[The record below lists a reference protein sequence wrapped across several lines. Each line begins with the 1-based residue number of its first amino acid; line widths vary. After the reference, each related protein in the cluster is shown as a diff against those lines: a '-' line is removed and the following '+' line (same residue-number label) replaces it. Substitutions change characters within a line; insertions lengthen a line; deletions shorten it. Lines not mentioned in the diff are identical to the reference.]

1 MNDTALEAILR
12 RDRIIVAAA
21 LVVIAIL
28 AWVYLAYL
36 GVQMD
41 MPAAPLPSEATGEMP
56 GMDMPGMD
64 MSMPGKDV
72 GTAMVPGFGAWTPAN
87 FAFVFVMWAVMMVG
101 MMTPSVTPMV
111 LLYALVGRK
120 ARTDGKPFAPTG
132 WFFAGYL
139 LVWIFFSIL
148 ATMCQ
153 WILASVSLLT
163 PTMTA
168 ASSTFGGLVLIAA
181 GLYQWT
187 PLKDLCLRQ
196 CQAPIAFLSA
206 HGGFRSDPVGA
217 LRLGI
222 RHGAY
227 CLGCCWALMALLFVG
242 GVMNIAWIGGIA
254 ILILLEKTVPVGRLI
269 SRIFGVMLAVGG
281 TWLLFGVY

>member
-28 AWVYLAYL
+28 AWAYLAYL

-41 MPAAPLPSEATGEMP
+41 MPAAPLPSDATGEMP

-64 MSMPGKDV
+64 MSMPGKDM
-72 GTAMVPGFGAWTPAN
+72 GTAMAPGFGAWTPAN
-87 FAFVFVMWAVMMVG
+87 FAFVFAMWAVMMVG

-139 LVWIFFSIL
+139 LVWIFFSVAGDYMPMDFGQRL
-148 ATMCQ
+148 VADTNDDRGEFNRRRPRSYRG
-153 WILASVSLLT
+153 WPLSV
-163 PTMTA
+163 
-168 ASSTFGGLVLIAA
+168 
-181 GLYQWT
+181 
-187 PLKDLCLRQ
+187 
-196 CQAPIAFLSA
+196 
-206 HGGFRSDPVGA
+206 DPA
-217 LRLGI
+217 
-222 RHGAY
+222 
-227 CLGCCWALMALLFVG
+227 
-242 GVMNIAWIGGIA
+242 
-254 ILILLEKTVPVGRLI
+254 
-269 SRIFGVMLAVGG
+269 
-281 TWLLFGVY
+281 